1 MAAKKKASPGK
12 KGASKKK
19 AIARR
24 RASARKAPARK
35 KSIVRARPA
44 AKKKAAARKKAPAV
58 RKKAPTARKKAPAAR
73 NKAPA
78 APKKKPAARRKAV
91 SRPTGIIQK
100 ITSIFTSTPASPP
113 PLNIDTE
120 SLPAF
125 TVGQPDKVSIAASG
139 GTPPYRFQLTQGTLP
154 PDLQFN
160 SFGTLFGT
168 AQQSGDTTIFI
179 KVTDSASP
187 QGQQTQA
194 FDLQVLP

>member
-1 MAAKKKASPGK
+1 MAAKKKSSPGK
-12 KGASKKK
+12 KGAAKKK

-44 AKKKAAARKKAPAV
+44 AKKRPA
-58 RKKAPTARKKAPAAR
+58 ARKKAPAAR
-73 NKAPA
+73 KKAPPVRKKKPA
-78 APKKKPAARRKAV
+78 VRKKKPAARKKAV
-91 SRPTGIIQK
+91 ARPAGILQK
-100 ITSIFTSTPASPP
+100 ITSIFTPAVASGA

-125 TVGQPDKVSIAASG
+125 FVGQAKKVSIAASG

-154 PDLQFN
+154 PNLQFN
-160 SFGTLFGT
+160 SYGTLFGT

-179 KVTDSASP
+179 KVTDSARP

-194 FDLQVLP
+194 FDLQVMDA